1 MNKTVYNSF
10 VLIHNIQSW
19 FEIRVLVL
27 KYKLFL
33 TGTIRYSLYFTVE
46 FMTAHRCF
54 YQNPIS
60 YSFSFL
66 HWDLHCFTLRFTLFY
81 IEIYI
86 VLHWDLHCLTLRF
99 TLFYIEIYIVL
110 HWDLHCL
117 TLRFTLFYI
126 EIYIVLHWDLHCSTL
141 RFTLFFSYLFQV
153 LLEVVLEFY
162 WLLQSSTNIL
172 KSSSKNR
179 VRWVAWALYCFKD
192 HVKLLEIFFD
202 LFYYMK
208 TFSKLIVSS
217 CALYWIFKYVRNETM
232 LCYS

>member
-10 VLIHNIQSW
+10 ILIHNIQRW
-19 FEIRVLVL
+19 FEIHVSVL

-46 FMTAHRCF
+46 FMTVHRCF

-86 VLHWDLHCLTLRF
+86 VLHWDLHCFTLFYIEIYIVLHWDLHCFTLRFTLFYIEIYIVLHWDLLCFTLRF

-110 HWDLHCL
+110 HWDLHCFSPISFRCYWKWYWNFTGCYNHL
-117 TLRFTLFYI
+117 PIFWNLRQRTEWDGWHEHSF
-126 EIYIVLHWDLHCSTL
+126 VLRTTSNC
-141 RFTLFFSYLFQV
+141 
-153 LLEVVLEFY
+153 
-162 WLLQSSTNIL
+162 
-172 KSSSKNR
+172 
-179 VRWVAWALYCFKD
+179 
-192 HVKLLEIFFD
+192 
-202 LFYYMK
+202 
-208 TFSKLIVSS
+208 
-217 CALYWIFKYVRNETM
+217 
-232 LCYS
+232 